1 LLRVMLPR
9 MTLWSMA
16 STTTRDTILQTVS
29 IQSGQHLWRL
39 SQAPSS
45 RKRWS
50 LSRHKKVVKR
60 MSSVYLVS
68 SSRDLL

>member
-9 MTLWSMA
+9 LTLWSMV

-39 SQAPSS
+39 S
-45 RKRWS
+45 
-50 LSRHKKVVKR
+50 
-60 MSSVYLVS
+60 
-68 SSRDLL
+68 